1 MGKAIFW
8 IILILAIVLIAVGV
22 YFAWQYPLWQEP
34 GFDWSDDKD
43 PAQAELHGYIRL
55 YEPVPN
61 QLISSPLLI
70 KGEARG
76 YWFFEGAFP
85 IMLMGSDGVVL
96 AEGYA
101 TASGDWM
108 TDDYVY
114 FESKLE
120 YSIPAANEGVLILKQ
135 ADPSGQGKSKELQ
148 VPITFSNISES
159 LTQEQ
164 IRVILP
170 TVGQT
175 VSSPISVKG
184 EARGPWFFEGD
195 FPLILEDGN
204 GSVIA
209 ESYATAEGEWM
220 TEDFVNFS
228 GSLTYENPPTANG
241 TVILKKDN
249 PSGLPEH
256 DDEIR
261 VPVNLK

>member
-1 MGKAIFW
+1 MNKAIFW
-8 IILILAIVLIAVGV
+8 IILILAIALIAVGA

-34 GFDWSDDKD
+34 GFDWGDDKD

-61 QLISSPLLI
+61 QLISSPLTI

-76 YWFFEGAFP
+76 YWFFEGSFP
-85 IMLMGSDGVVL
+85 IMLLGSNGAVL
-96 AEGYA
+96 AEGLA
-101 TASGDWM
+101 TTSNDWM

-120 YSIPAANEGVLILKQ
+120 YETPSVNEGVLILKQ
-135 ADPSGQGKSKELQ
+135 ADPSGQGKAKELQ
-148 VPITFSNISES
+148 VPVTFSRQSES

-164 IRVILP
+164 IRVTLP

-175 VSSPISVKG
+175 VSSPISVTG
-184 EARGPWFFEGD
+184 EARGPWYFEGD

-204 GSVIA
+204 GNVIS
-209 ESYATAEGEWM
+209 ESYATAQGEWM
-220 TEDFVNFS
+220 TEDFVDFS
-228 GSLTYENPPTANG
+228 GSLTYESAPTPNG
-241 TVILKKDN
+241 IVVLKKDN

-261 VPVNLK
+261 VPVTFK